1 MEFPESEKSVRDA
14 LRSEL
19 GKLNSLDA
27 NELVRADE
35 LGPDS
40 DFQDALPYFQRIL
53 RLFRDLSE
61 VNLDMLSIRSLQSLL
76 GAAQEASRLFSTIED
91 SPLSTHSKK
100 QTPHRSHQIQR
111 LSYQYHS
118 WYTEAAP
125 VIAYSAW
132 QNTDIDRLEQ
142 DLRSVAAKVGVAHHA
157 LHFRNEADQHDKAAR
172 KWLWVVSGLAVL
184 TVVLSGLY
192 VSQALEPTELGTPQ
206 AIQLAV
212 AKVLLFSFFFG
223 AVVWAAR
230 VYRSHRHNFVVN
242 QHRQNALTS
251 FETFV
256 EAARDDQ
263 TKSAVLMEA
272 TRCIFSP
279 QASGYA
285 DSPAADPSTPRIMEI
300 IRGMTARG

>member
-1 MEFPESEKSVRDA
+1 MELPELEKPVRDA

-19 GKLNSLDA
+19 GKLNSLEA
-27 NELVRADE
+27 NELVPADE
-35 LGPDS
+35 LGQDP
-40 DFQDALPYFQRIL
+40 DFQDGRPYIQRIL

-61 VNLDMLSIRSLQSLL
+61 VNLDMLSMQNLQSLL
-76 GAAQEASRLFSTIED
+76 RAAKEASRLFSAIED
-91 SPLSTHSKK
+91 SAQSTPSKNRT
-100 QTPHRSHQIQR
+100 QNRSHLINR
-111 LSYQYHS
+111 IRHQYTF
-118 WYTEAAP
+118 WYAESAP

-132 QNTDIDRLEQ
+132 QDTNIDRLEQ
-142 DLRSVAAKVGVAHHA
+142 DLRSVAAKVGVVHHA
-157 LHFRNEADQHDKAAR
+157 LHFRNEASQHDKAAR
-172 KWLWVVSGLAVL
+172 KWLWVVVGLAVL
-184 TVVLSGLY
+184 TVVLSGFY
-192 VSQALEPTELGTPQ
+192 IAQALEPTELRTAQ

-256 EAARDDQ
+256 KAARDDQ
-263 TKSAVLMEA
+263 TKSAVLIEA

-285 DSPAADPSTPRIMEI
+285 DSPAADPSTPRVMEI
-300 IRGMTARG
+300 IRGMTARE

>member
-1 MEFPESEKSVRDA
+1 MEFPETEKSVRDA

-35 LGPDS
+35 LGQDS
-40 DFQDALPYFQRIL
+40 DFQDGRPYIQRIL

-61 VNLDMLSIRSLQSLL
+61 IDLDMLSNHSLQSLL
-76 GAAQEASRLFSTIED
+76 RAAQEASRLFSAIED
-91 SPLSTHSKK
+91 FPRSTHSKNRT
-100 QTPHRSHQIQR
+100 QNGTHLINR
-111 LSYQYHS
+111 LRHLYNS

-132 QNTDIDRLEQ
+132 QNTDIDRLKQ
-142 DLRSVAAKVGVAHHA
+142 DLQSVAAKVGVAHHA
-157 LHFRNEADQHDKAAR
+157 RHFRNEANQHDKAAK
-172 KWLWVVSGLAVL
+172 KWLWAVSGLAVL
-184 TVVLSGLY
+184 TVGLAGFY
-192 VSQALEPTELGTPQ
+192 LSQALEPTELGTPQ

-212 AKVLLFSFFFG
+212 AKVLLFSVFFG

-279 QASGYA
+279 QTSGYT
-285 DSPAADPSTPRIMEI
+285 DSPAADSSTPRIMEI